1 MKSDAYLRGVLT
13 VIAGALVY
21 LCVVLTPWP
30 TASAQTTQRPGE
42 FTGPGEFVIAGVKSG
57 VALPVQ
63 VMGPV
68 QIGNEVRVVGDMKVT
83 GRVQTEQAPR
93 TAQRVVLVGWEDSAP
108 GAESPG
114 TFAQWSRRSGAALP
128 VSASPR

>member
-42 FTGPGEFVIAGVKSG
+42 FTGPGEFVIAGVKAG

-68 QIGNEVRVVGDMKVT
+68 QIGNDVRISGDVKVT
-83 GRVQTEQAPR
+83 GRVQTEQVPR
-93 TAQRVVLVGWEDSAP
+93 TADRVVLVGWEEGNSQA
-108 GAESPG
+108 GQ
-114 TFAQWSRRSGAALP
+114 TRVVQWNRAAGVALP
-128 VSASPR
+128 VSPGK